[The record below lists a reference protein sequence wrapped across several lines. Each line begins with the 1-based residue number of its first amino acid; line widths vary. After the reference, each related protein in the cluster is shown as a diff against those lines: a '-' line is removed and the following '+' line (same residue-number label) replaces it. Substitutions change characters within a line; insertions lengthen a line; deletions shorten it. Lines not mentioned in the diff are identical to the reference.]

1 MTAVSQHN
9 GGVIALILVI
19 MVAALTVVYGTA
31 VALMSIDETT
41 AGSAW
46 LATSKSRG
54 FTKSCVNDALSRLR
68 NASSLSGDVS
78 ISVSNVN
85 CTYTISG
92 SGNTRT
98 VIVNGTSTDAFG
110 RSIADRANVNVNIS
124 TNPFTVEQYKDILE

>member
-1 MTAVSQHN
+1 MTPHSTHN
-9 GGVIALILVI
+9 RGVIALILVI

-31 VALMSIDETT
+31 VALMSIDETAT
-41 AGSAW
+41 GSAW

-54 FTKSCVNDALSRLR
+54 FMTLCVDASLSRLR
-68 NASSLSGDVS
+68 NASGLSGDVS

-85 CTYTISG
+85 CSYTISG

-98 VIVNGTSTDAFG
+98 IIANATSTDAFG